1 MTRRR
6 YLLVAS
12 KRPWGSKDKMLQCLV
27 MMHHSSRRMRALEEL
42 QEAQAVGRV
51 ILSLMSNC
59 SKVQSRSE
67 AHLPSCAQKQ
77 PFSTKTIRLLVHPIR
92 AKQNWEGGCERGDH
106 FFNKAGGHRHE
117 T

>member
-42 QEAQAVGRV
+42 QEAQA
-51 ILSLMSNC
+51 
-59 SKVQSRSE
+59 
-67 AHLPSCAQKQ
+67 